1 MFKKLWA
8 NFVFLASYIII
19 QIIVIMV
26 CIGLAALLGGC
37 ARKETIRKETII
49 IWRDNFNA
57 KSDLE
62 RMQFEKMIEAEFEK
76 KDTNAN

>member
-37 ARKETIRKETII
+37 ARKETMRDVYII
-49 IWRDNFNA
+49 LSPN
-57 KSDLE
+57 
-62 RMQFEKMIEAEFEK
+62 Q
-76 KDTNAN
+76 

>member
-37 ARKETIRKETII
+37 ARKDAKGAVTTIFVY
-49 IWRDNFNA
+49 RDNSNF
-57 KSDLE
+57 KSDLRQVFQKTRKGVKNVFFLE
-62 RMQFEKMIEAEFEK
+62 
-76 KDTNAN
+76 